1 MQESV
6 GRMACGGVGYI
17 ASIITYRIPT
27 EIMIVQLIIA
37 NVKKNF
43 QLRPYILESSGS
55 RPISEDKLV
64 MAQLVLWWV
73 TTWEY

>member
-1 MQESV
+1 M
-6 GRMACGGVGYI
+6 
-17 ASIITYRIPT
+17 PPN
-27 EIMIVQLIIA
+27 A
-37 NVKKNF
+37 NVEIGYAGMSKSAKFFF

-55 RPISEDKLV
+55 RLISEDKLV